1 MGVPK
6 FFRWLSERYP
16 KVNQRLG
23 RMPEEATLREH
34 GLDDKTHIASLAR
47 PDPMSECSIMPTID
61 RLYIDMNGIIH
72 GCSHNNDDS
81 KNNDDDDTET
91 VSRISEAEIFQ
102 NCCYYLDRIVRD
114 IVQPQTLVYL
124 AVDGVAPR
132 AKLNQ
137 QRSRR
142 YRSGKEGEIEQTVY
156 DAHLKKVMEE
166 QKQDLMMLEEE
177 ELRMEAAAMG
187 QSSSLSPVGGL
198 FLEEEVLMRSPKEDS
213 NDIDDNNNSD
223 DDGDD
228 SEVQEIE
235 PGRFAGKFEARLQV
249 KDSSHKGS
257 LSAKKPTHG
266 TSTEN
271 GDDNDDTE
279 LFHSNQITPGTPF
292 FSRCTAHLQHF
303 LQRKVSEDPAWQKLT
318 VIFSGSHVPGEGE
331 HKIMQFMR
339 EQKTAY
345 AYEISQQPNKTTSDD
360 PLAYHPNLRHCIM
373 GQDGDLIMLGLLSHE
388 PNLVLLREQVL
399 FDAKRRGQQQQDKN
413 NDNSHGIAT
422 YIHNPNFEL
431 LHMNVLRD
439 YFAYEFETSNVL
451 PGRSSF
457 DLEHCIDD
465 FVFLTFLVGN
475 DFLPHVS

>member
-23 RMPEEATLREH
+23 RIPEESTIHEH
-34 GLDDKTHIASLAR
+34 FAGDAPNAILSASSLLP
-47 PDPMSECSIMPTID
+47 PDPLSECSIMPSID

-72 GCSHNNDDS
+72 GCSHNNNSNSRGGDDDS
-81 KNNDDDDTET
+81 ET
-91 VSRISEAEIFQ
+91 AACISEAEIFQ

-114 IVQPQTLVYL
+114 MVQPNSLVYL

-137 QRSRR
+137 QRARR
-142 YRSGKEGEIEQTVY
+142 YRSGKEGEIERTVY
-156 DAHLKKVMEE
+156 DAHLKNLFEE
-166 QKQDLMMLEEE
+166 QNRDMMEAEDEDELLIREEE
-177 ELRMEAAAMG
+177 A
-187 QSSSLSPVGGL
+187 SSSLGAL
-198 FLEEEVLMRSPKEDS
+198 FLEEEDMFMSPNAHSINRDDAIDSDEDGG
-213 NDIDDNNNSD
+213 NY
-223 DDGDD
+223 
-228 SEVQEIE
+228 VQEVE
-235 PGRFAGKFEARLQV
+235 PGRFAGKFEARLQADKSSTGNSLASKKRQTDV
-249 KDSSHKGS
+249 ASDDAAADHENSDDS
-257 LSAKKPTHG
+257 
-266 TSTEN
+266 N
-271 GDDNDDTE
+271 

-318 VIFSGSHVPGEGE
+318 IIFSGSHVPGEGE

-345 AYEISQQPNKTTSDD
+345 AMQQKEQPDESNHND

-373 GQDGDLIMLGLLSHE
+373 GQDGDLIMLGLLTHE

-399 FDAKRRGQQQQDKN
+399 FDARRRGQYVGEGV
-413 NDNSHGIAT
+413 SS
-422 YIHNPNFEL
+422 YIHNANFEL

-451 PGRSSF
+451 PQTSSF

-475 DFLPHVS
+475 DFLPHVSE